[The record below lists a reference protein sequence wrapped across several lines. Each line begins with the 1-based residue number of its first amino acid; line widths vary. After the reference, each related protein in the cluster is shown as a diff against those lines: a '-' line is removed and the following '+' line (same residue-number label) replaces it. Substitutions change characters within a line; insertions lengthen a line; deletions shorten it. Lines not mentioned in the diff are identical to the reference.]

1 MTRLLLPLSLLLGSA
16 LLLGW
21 LGLAFNAVTL
31 LLLLLLGLACWLLL
45 QHSRH
50 LQRQTSFLLKA
61 LANQDVSFRL
71 PQQPELQALWQQVQQ
86 QLMQS
91 RQQAEARAQYLN
103 ALLTQLEVAV
113 LEFDQ
118 HNVLQQANP
127 AAERL
132 LGSPLLEQARQGLSE
147 DSPGSLPLLWQ
158 KLQQPQALQQGEL
171 LWQSE
176 GGQDRLAYSLVQSQL
191 LGQPRKLLTL
201 QSIQQQLLAQEVR
214 AYQQLTRI
222 LTHEIANS
230 INPMVSLAQSSL
242 ALLPAPDSV
251 LDAERHA
258 DLHLASSTIARRGEH
273 LSQFIA
279 AFKTLSTP
287 VQAELSAVSLADSLA
302 RVQRLLQ
309 QQLAGIELCTVLPAE
324 LPPLWLDPALL
335 EQVLINLLK
344 NAAEA
349 LQEISKPPMKPRIEC
364 RAHYQHPHWLLD
376 ITDNGPGIT
385 ATAAEQLFVPF
396 FTTKASGSGI
406 GLSLARALMQAQG
419 AELRYLPRSEG
430 ACFRLRLS

>member
-1 MTRLLLPLSLLLGSA
+1 MKRLLLPLGLLVGSTW
-16 LLLGW
+16 LLGW
-21 LGLAFNAVTL
+21 LGLAFNALTL
-31 LLLLLLGLACWLLL
+31 LLLLVLGLACGLLL
-45 QHSRH
+45 QHSRK
-50 LQRQTSFLLKA
+50 LQRQTTLLLKA

-71 PQQPELQALWQQVQQ
+71 PQQPELQSLWQQVQQ
-86 QLMQS
+86 QLMHS

-118 HNVLQQANP
+118 HNRLLQANP

-132 LGSPLLEQARQGLSE
+132 LGSQLLEQTRQGLCE
-147 DSPGSLPLLWQ
+147 DSPGALPLLWQ
-158 KLQQPQALQQGEL
+158 KLQQPEALQKGEL

-176 GGQDRLAYSLVQSQL
+176 GGQDRLAFSLVQSQL

-242 ALLPAPDSV
+242 TLLPVAGSV
-251 LDAERHA
+251 LDAESHA
-258 DLHLASSTIARRGEH
+258 DLQLATTTIARRGEH

-287 VQAELSAVSLADSLA
+287 VQAELAAVSLADSLA

-309 QQLAGIELCTVLPAE
+309 QELAGIELCTLMPTE

-349 LQEISKPPMKPRIEC
+349 LQATSQPRIEC
-364 RAHYQHPHWLLD
+364 QAHYQHPHWLLD
-376 ITDNGPGIT
+376 IADNGPGIT
-385 ATAAEQLFVPF
+385 ASAAEQLFVPF

-419 AELRYLPRSEG
+419 GELRYLPRSEG
-430 ACFRLRLS
+430 ACFRLRLN

>member
-1 MTRLLLPLSLLLGSA
+1 MKRLLLPLGLLVGSA

-45 QHSRH
+45 QHSRQ
-50 LQRQTSFLLKA
+50 LQRQTTLLLKA
-61 LANQDVSFRL
+61 LSNQDVSFRL
-71 PQQPELQALWQQVQQ
+71 PQQPELQVLWQQVQQ
-86 QLMQS
+86 QLMHS

-113 LEFDQ
+113 LEFNQ
-118 HNVLQQANP
+118 YNQLLKANP

-132 LGSPLLEQARQGLSE
+132 LGGQLLEQARQGLCE

-158 KLQQPQALQQGEL
+158 KLQQPEALQKGEL

-176 GGQDRLAYSLVQSQL
+176 GGEDRLAFSLVQSQL

-214 AYQQLTRI
+214 AYRQLTRI

-242 ALLPAPDSV
+242 ALLPQPGAV
-251 LDAERHA
+251 LDTESHA
-258 DLHLASSTIARRGEH
+258 DLQLATATIARRGEH

-287 VQAELSAVSLADSLA
+287 VQAELSAVSLADSLS

-309 QQLAGIELCTVLPAE
+309 QQLAGIELCTLMPAE
-324 LPPLWLDPALL
+324 LPSLWLDPALL

-349 LQEISKPPMKPRIEC
+349 LQGTPKPRIEC
-364 RAHYQHPHWLLD
+364 RAHYQHPHWSLD
-376 ITDNGPGIT
+376 IADNGPGIT
-385 ATAAEQLFVPF
+385 ASAAEQLFVPF

-419 AELRYLPRSEG
+419 GELRYLPRPEG
-430 ACFRLRLS
+430 SCFRLRLS